1 MTDEKSRLW
10 TGAFFGFLQ
19 SLLMAFSIA
28 IPAFYFNSIGVSL
41 VVYAFLLSIGD
52 VISFLSKP
60 IIGNLTDKFG
70 EKNFLIVGVL
80 IFVVSLFLLGQTTDV
95 LLLTI
100 LKILS
105 GVAGAILFVVILI
118 YGLRKVKV
126 EPDKKVGFFGGIKS
140 SGWIFGLLIPGIFI
154 STFGIG
160 NAFNLILVIGLFWL
174 IATIHFARKYGIVEK
189 IKVKPS
195 FAFIKKIPVL
205 MIYKTMDLAMF
216 STFLFFFIRV
226 GLKDLGLT
234 AAVIS
239 IVLAIE
245 NVFFAGNQLL
255 LGKISNKNRRKYWV
269 PLTIVSHLIAAWFII
284 NANSLMDYIL
294 GGIFIGIAGGF
305 MDVWIFSKI
314 SEDVEHY
321 NKGKFI
327 GTFGW
332 SYDFATIIGAQ
343 LPLLIVAFGL
353 NQFSALFVYPFVI
366 LLAYLLTMRKKF

>member
-1 MTDEKSRLW
+1 MNDEKSRLY
-10 TGAFFGFLQ
+10 TGALFGFLQ

-41 VVYAFLLSIGD
+41 AVYAFLLSIGD

-60 IIGNLTDKFG
+60 IIGNLTDRFG
-70 EKNFLIVGVL
+70 ERNFLIAGVL
-80 IFVVSLFLLGQTTDV
+80 IFVSSLFLIGQTTDV

-100 LKILS
+100 LKIVS

-160 NAFNLILVIGLFWL
+160 NAFNLILLIGLVWL

-205 MIYKTMDLAMF
+205 MVYKTMDLAMF

-245 NVFFAGNQLL
+245 NIFFAGNQLL
-255 LGKISNKNRRKYWV
+255 VGKISNKNRRKYWI
-269 PLTIVSHLIAAWFII
+269 PLTIISHLIAAWFII

-294 GGIFIGIAGGF
+294 GGIFIGLAGGF

-314 SEDVEHY
+314 SEDVEHH

-343 LPLLIVAFGL
+343 LPLLVVAFGL
-353 NQFSALFVYPFVI
+353 NQFSALFVYPVVM
-366 LLAYLLTMRKKF
+366 LLTFLVARR